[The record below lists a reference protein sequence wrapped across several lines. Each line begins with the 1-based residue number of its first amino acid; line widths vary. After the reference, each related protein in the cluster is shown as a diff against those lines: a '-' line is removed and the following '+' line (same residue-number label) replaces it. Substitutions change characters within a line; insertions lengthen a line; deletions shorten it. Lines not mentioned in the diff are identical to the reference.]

1 MPKII
6 KYEYNSSLAPHIA
19 TLIEEKRAL
28 GFIYNNEAGILR
40 RFDDYWKAR
49 GFDDRITQERLMEWC
64 AKTDTEGCKS
74 LSNRVVAISQFCKYL
89 SSFGEDVHIPHLD
102 IRIEKPVVHVLS
114 ATEIKELFDAIDS
127 YRPVNRDPAYIRM
140 AESYRVI
147 FRLIL
152 CLGTRLNETRMIRI
166 EDVDLEKASV
176 RLLETKGQKQRVL
189 CLNDDLKKLLSDHM
203 SYLNTALCHQPKW
216 LFPGY
221 DPNQPVSKGTVDK
234 RFRISWGLTS
244 FAGKTEKDPTVH
256 SLRWTFIMQ
265 RLLQWQ
271 KEGTDRNAML
281 PYLLKHLGH
290 KTLDETYYYFKL
302 IQEKAADAVANDK
315 TARYVIP
322 EVGAR

>member
-6 KYEYNSSLAPHIA
+6 KYEYNSVLAPYIA
-19 TLIEEKRAL
+19 SFIEEKRAL
-28 GFIYNNEAGILR
+28 GFIYNNEAGILK
-40 RFDDYWKAR
+40 RFDDYWKAG
-49 GFDDRITQERLMEWC
+49 GFDARLTQERLMAWC
-64 AKTDTEGCKS
+64 VRRDTEGNKS
-74 LSNRVVAISQFCKYL
+74 LSNRIVAVSQFCKYL
-89 SSFGEDVHIPHLD
+89 SSFGKDIYIPHLD
-102 IRIEKPVVHVLS
+102 IRIEKPVIHVLS
-114 ATEIKELFDAIDS
+114 ISETRELFSVIDS
-127 YRPVNRDPAYIRM
+127 YRPVNHDPACIRM

-166 EDVDLEKASV
+166 EDVDLDKASI
-176 RLLETKGQKQRVL
+176 RLLETKGQKQRL
-189 CLNDDLKKLLSDHM
+189 IYLNYDLKKLLSDHICH
-203 SYLNTALCHQPKW
+203 LKAALGYQPEW

-221 DPNQPVSKGTVDK
+221 NPDQPVSKGTVDK

-265 RLLQWQ
+265 RIMQWH
-271 KEGTDRNAML
+271 KEGADMNAML

-290 KTLDETYYYFKL
+290 RTLDETYYYFKL
-302 IQEKAADAVANDK
+302 IQEKAADAMANDM

-322 EVGAR
+322 EVGIR